1 MRSPWACIN
10 EAWDPSGRVG
20 WCGGGGGGGVGGEG
34 GPIGTGMLCDRS
46 WHMHTLTRS
55 HVLVIS

>member
-10 EAWDPSGRVG
+10 EAWDSSGRVG
-20 WCGGGGGGGVGGEG
+20 GSGGGVGFG
-34 GPIGTGMLCDRS
+34 GGVPIGTGMLCDRS